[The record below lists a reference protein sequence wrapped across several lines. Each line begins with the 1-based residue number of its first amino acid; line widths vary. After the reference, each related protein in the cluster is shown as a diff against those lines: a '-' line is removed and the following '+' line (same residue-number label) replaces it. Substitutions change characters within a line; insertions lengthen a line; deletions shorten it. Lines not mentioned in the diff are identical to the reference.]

1 MNVAHQATLP
11 LGILQTRTLEWVAM
25 PSSRGSYRPR
35 DWTQVSC
42 ITGRFFTI
50 WATREAL
57 KTSVGSLSL
66 LQGIFPTQE
75 LNWGL
80 LHHMLILYQLSYQGS
95 PTISI
100 YLSAVCST
108 TQSCPTLCD
117 PMGCNPLNSLSME
130 FFQARILEWAA
141 ISYSRGSFDPGME
154 PASLA
159 CPELA
164 GRFLTTS
171 ATWEA
176 HICICLCI

>member
-1 MNVAHQATLP
+1 MCVISHSVMSNSLWPYECSPPGYSA
-11 LGILQTRTLEWVAM
+11 LGDS
-25 PSSRGSYRPR
+25 P
-35 DWTQVSC
+35 DKN
-42 ITGRFFTI
+42 TG
-50 WATREAL
+50 
-57 KTSVGSLSL
+57 VGCHAL
-66 LQGIFPTQE
+66 LQGILPTQG